1 MDVAP
6 GTVVLWSDV
15 SCPWAH
21 VTVSRLWRTRAEL
34 GLDEEVRFDLR
45 PFPLELFNGKPT
57 PKIVNDVEVEV
68 LDGIE
73 PQAGWQAWQRPA
85 HEYPVTVLLA
95 LEAVQA
101 AKAQGMAASEQLDR
115 ALRRAFYAESRCISL
130 RSVVL
135 DVATTCEAVDHDA
148 LRRALDDGRARR
160 AVIDCFEAAPHLD
173 VKGSP
178 HLFLPDGTDVHNP
191 GIRMH
196 WDGGKPGN
204 GPLVIDADD
213 PSVYRDLLTRA
224 AAG

>member
-6 GTVVLWSDV
+6 GTVVVWSDL

-21 VTVSRLWRTRAEL
+21 VAVARLWRTRAEL
-34 GLDEEVRFDLR
+34 GLEQVRFDHR
-45 PFPLELFNGKPT
+45 PFPLELFNEEPT
-57 PKIVNDVEVEV
+57 SKVINDAEVEV
-68 LDGIE
+68 LHGIE
-73 PQAGWQAWQRPA
+73 PQAGWQAWQRPP

-101 AKAQGMAASEQLDR
+101 AKEQGLAASEQLDR
-115 ALRRAFYAESRCISL
+115 ALRRAFYGESRCISL

-135 DVATTCEAVDHDA
+135 DVATTCDAVDADA
-148 LRRALDDGRARR
+148 LRHVLDDGRARR
-160 AVIDCFEAAPHLD
+160 AVIDCFEAAPQLG

-178 HLFLPDGTDVHNP
+178 HLFLPDGDDSHNP

-196 WDGGKPGN
+196 WEGGKPGK

-213 PSVYRDLLTRA
+213 PSVYRDLLKRA
-224 AAG
+224 AAA